1 MSQGDLPHL
10 PVQFTLDARPSGV
23 HPRSM
28 SKKCSHVA
36 RQEQQ
41 FCNRNRFMMAADRT
55 RIGRCRRFRSV
66 TRLEVPHV
74 SPHQGAG
81 FAAPLPVV
89 TPMVACDG
97 EPGAWGFGR
106 GGFRA
111 TSPGGPPGG
120 ALAGEP
126 RAGGWG
132 RGVWGRGIWVAGG
145 WGGARRCSR
154 TRTCGGRGPVRR
166 GGCRG
171 PGRGGRW
178 LPRALRRPRFG

>member
-10 PVQFTLDARPSGV
+10 PVQFPLDARPSGI
-23 HPRSM
+23 HPWSM

-41 FCNRNRFMMAADRT
+41 FCNRNRFMMGADRT

-74 SPHQGAG
+74 SPRREAGGAAR
-81 FAAPLPVV
+81 FAPS
-89 TPMVACDG
+89 
-97 EPGAWGFGR
+97 R
-106 GGFRA
+106 GWICG
-111 TSPGGPPGG
+111 TSASGDPGGGLRRG
-120 ALAGEP
+120 TRGVGLG
-126 RAGGWG
+126 RAGLG
-132 RGVWGRGIWVAGG
+132 RGVWVAGG

-154 TRTCGGRGPVRR
+154 TRTCVGRGPVRP